1 MTTMTI
7 TYDRRNKAARAIVET
22 LPKLHSRVG
31 SPVYLT
37 VAMPMCSVWNI
48 NMPLRIIREPLSWM
62 PIWPRPIST
71 VAWREWH

>member
-31 SPVYLT
+31 SPVYSRHFFSSLTESVDSCFCNYPDAKLTCLEGDFLT
-37 VAMPMCSVWNI
+37 VYQ
-48 NMPLRIIREPLSWM
+48 
-62 PIWPRPIST
+62 
-71 VAWREWH
+71 